1 MNNKKIIDIKDIEKM
16 QALKE
21 GESLITKHYIIT
33 CKKFK
38 DTYILEWRKDE
49 NK

>member
-1 MNNKKIIDIKDIEKM
+1 MNNKKTIDVKDIEKM
-16 QALKE
+16 QALKD
-21 GESLITKHYIIT
+21 GESLITKHYVIT
-33 CKKFK
+33 CKKFQ